1 MPRLWATF
9 GNIARISAVFS
20 VALVGLTGYRAIE
33 RYQVVG
39 VDPNVTRD
47 AAAGA
52 LFLVVAVVL
61 WLLKPVL
68 ITNRPAIIGPIVRLL
83 VAIYMVLWVIA
94 TLGIGLIVIGIVY
107 LVTAEPAAYEHA
119 RAAPGPQ
126 APKYRAPTNFQPT
139 NRVGPS
145 GAMIY
150 SDALRTELIGQFE
163 SYVPIQ
169 VLDQS
174 GGFSRVTAA
183 TGQSGWVDNRTVGA
197 F

>member
-1 MPRLWATF
+1 MPRMWATF

-20 VALVGLTGYRAIE
+20 FLLVGLTGYRAIE

-39 VDPNVTRD
+39 VDGNVTRD
-47 AAAGA
+47 AAAAA
-52 LFLVVAVVL
+52 LFLVTAVVF

-68 ITNRPAIIGPIVRLL
+68 ITNRPAVVGPIAR
-83 VAIYMVLWVIA
+83 AIVVVYMILYVIG
-94 TLGIGLIVIGIVY
+94 TLGLGLILIGIVY
-107 LVTAEPAAYEHA
+107 LFTGEPASYEYA

-126 APKYRAPTNFQPT
+126 TPKYKAPTNFQAS

-145 GAMIY
+145 GAMLY
-150 SDALRTELIGQFE
+150 SDAMRTELIGHFE

-169 VLDQS
+169 VIEQS

-183 TGQSGWVDNRTVGA
+183 TGQSGWVDSRTVGGL
-197 F
+197 